1 MGIDLFFLFRNK
13 PFSMML
19 NFCYILF
26 HLLHTI
32 FIIVTFVVENVN

>member
-1 MGIDLFFLFRNK
+1 MGSAYFLCRNK
-13 PFSMML
+13 AFSMML

-32 FIIVTFVVENVN
+32 FMIATFVVEKMN